1 MKHRSFPLWATNRL
15 LSRIECYQTIGKTVL
30 LFALFELSDN
40 PALSSSH
47 SQPVVCVDLCWAA
60 ALSVQ
65 TSNNNISLLCPW
77 IISLPPTSLL
87 ILYVLTLRWVFPSLA
102 VRSLCYH
109 GNCLVTFTGTTWA
122 VSIPQYFSSPASP
135 HPLTVIIASKWIFPV
150 TLHTRNTPHTTAD
163 CDCER
168 YEYCGLIKASRRK
181 EGGELR
187 QQEEQKF

>member
-1 MKHRSFPLWATNRL
+1 MTLSNYRDEFVVSANESAAGIWTPHELNSHDQ
-15 LSRIECYQTIGKTVL
+15 LSRIECPETIGKTVL
-30 LFALFELSDN
+30 LFALFELSDK
-40 PALSSSH
+40 PCWQSALSSSH

-150 TLHTRNTPHTTAD
+150 TLHTRNTPHTT
-163 CDCER
+163 
-168 YEYCGLIKASRRK
+168 
-181 EGGELR
+181 
-187 QQEEQKF
+187 

>member
-1 MKHRSFPLWATNRL
+1 MTLSNYRDEFVVSSNESAAGIWTPHELNSHDQ
-15 LSRIECYQTIGKTVL
+15 LSRIECPETIGKTVL
-30 LFALFELSDN
+30 LFALFELSDK
-40 PALSSSH
+40 PCRQSALSSSH

-109 GNCLVTFTGTTWA
+109 GNIHRHHLGSQYS
-122 VSIPQYFSSPASP
+122 SIFLISRLTSPFDGNNRIKMNISCHAP
-135 HPLTVIIASKWIFPV
+135 HP
-150 TLHTRNTPHTTAD
+150 
-163 CDCER
+163 
-168 YEYCGLIKASRRK
+168 
-181 EGGELR
+181 
-187 QQEEQKF
+187 